1 MNTQAA
7 RVEST
12 GSPDPS
18 RGTGGVGTRGAAWL
32 ARSLWALTIALV
44 GGALFLVVISRSEA
58 PLYDYWIS
66 SLTSP
71 AYATLGVLIVSRR
84 PENVIG
90 WIFVV
95 LSVAGGLQMFSGQYA
110 TEALFSG
117 DARLPGGAVAAWL
130 SNLMQ
135 TSFVYSILFLVLLF
149 PSGKLLSLR
158 WRVVAWIGGLAIA
171 ASVVSLAFLPG
182 PLESF
187 PSVRNPFGGPAFLD
201 WIYAVG
207 GLISLAC
214 LVAAIASLILRFRR
228 SRAQERMQLKW
239 FVFAAALGFIAVLLV
254 TFFDLPAVDE
264 QTDAVVETIVWTLA
278 PLSLPFSAG
287 IAILRYRL
295 YDIDVLINRTLVY
308 GSVTAMLL
316 AVYFGG
322 VATTQTIFRVLTGHE
337 QQPQLTIVASTL
349 VIAAIFN
356 PLRRRIQ
363 SFIDRH
369 FYRSKYDAARTLEAF
384 SAKLREE
391 TDLEALNDDLVGV
404 VGETMQPAHVT
415 LWLRPSNEV
424 GKGRSEEQ
432 SR

>member
-1 MNTQAA
+1 MNTQATRA
-7 RVEST
+7 ESR
-12 GSPDPS
+12 GSPDPR
-18 RGTGGVGTRGAAWL
+18 RGTGGVGTRGVAWL
-32 ARSLWALTIALV
+32 ARWLWALTIALV
-44 GGALFLVVISRSEA
+44 GGALFLVVVSRSEA

-66 SLTSP
+66 SLISP
-71 AYATLGVLIVSRR
+71 TFATLGLLIVSRR
-84 PENVIG
+84 QENVIG
-90 WIFVV
+90 WIFLA

-110 TEALFSG
+110 TLALFSG

-158 WRVVAWIGGLAIA
+158 WRVVAWTGGFAIA
-171 ASVVSLAFLPG
+171 ASVVSLALLPG

-239 FVFAAALGFIAVLLV
+239 FVYAAALGFIAVLMV
-254 TFFDLPAVDE
+254 TLFDLPAVNE

-295 YDIDVLINRTLVY
+295 YDIDILINRTLVY
-308 GSVTAMLL
+308 GSLSALL
-316 AVYFGG
+316 ALVYIGG
-322 VATTQTIFRVLTGHE
+322 VATTQAIFRGLTGQQE
-337 QQPQLTIVASTL
+337 QPQLAIVVSTL
-349 VIAAIFN
+349 VIAALFT

-363 SFIDRH
+363 RFIDRR
-369 FYRSKYDAARTLEAF
+369 FYRSKYDARKALEAF
-384 SAKLREE
+384 SARLRDE
-391 TDLEALNDDLVGV
+391 TDLEALNKQLVGV
-404 VGETMQPAHVT
+404 VRETMQPAHVSV
-415 LWLRPSNEV
+415 WLRPDLPT
-424 GKGRSEEQ
+424 RDSEGPE
-432 SR
+432 

>member
-1 MNTQAA
+1 MNTQAPRA
-7 RVEST
+7 EST
-12 GSPDPS
+12 GSPDPR
-18 RGTGGVGTRGAAWL
+18 RGTGGVGTRGTAWL

-44 GGALFLVVISRSEA
+44 GGALFLVVVSRSEA

-66 SLTSP
+66 SLISP
-71 AYATLGVLIVSRR
+71 TFATLGLLIVSRR

-90 WIFVV
+90 WIFLV

-110 TEALFSG
+110 TLALFSD
-117 DARLPGGAVAAWL
+117 DARLPSGAVAAWL

-149 PSGKLLSLR
+149 PSGKLLSYR
-158 WRVVAWIGGLAIA
+158 WRVVAWTGGLAIA
-171 ASVVSLAFLPG
+171 ASVVSLALLPG

-201 WIYAVG
+201 WIYSVG
-207 GLISLAC
+207 GLIFLAC

-228 SRAQERMQLKW
+228 SGAQERMQLKW
-239 FVFAAALGFIAVLLV
+239 FVYAAALGFMAVLLV
-254 TFFDLPAVDE
+254 TFFDLPAVNE

-295 YDIDVLINRTLVY
+295 YDIDVVINRTLVY
-308 GSVTAMLL
+308 GLLTATLVSL
-316 AVYFGG
+316 YLVGI
-322 VATTQTIFRVLTGHE
+322 VALQRVFVILTG
-337 QQPQLTIVASTL
+337 QKSTLAIVASTL
-349 VIAAIFN
+349 LIAALFS

-363 SFIDRH
+363 SFIDRS
-369 FYRSKYDAARTLEAF
+369 FFRRKYDAAKTLEGF
-384 SAKLREE
+384 SMKLRDE
-391 TDLEALNDDLVGV
+391 TDLEALSEDLVGV
-404 VGETMQPAHVT
+404 VRETMQPARVS

-424 GKGRSEEQ
+424 GEGRREE
-432 SR
+432 RAR

>member
-1 MNTQAA
+1 
-7 RVEST
+7 
-12 GSPDPS
+12 
-18 RGTGGVGTRGAAWL
+18 VGTRSAAWL

-44 GGALFLVVISRSEA
+44 GGAPFLVVVSRSEA
-58 PLYDYWIS
+58 LLYDYWTS

-71 AYATLGVLIVSRR
+71 MFATLGVLIVSRR
-84 PENVIG
+84 PENLIG
-90 WIFVV
+90 WIFLV

-110 TEALFSG
+110 TLALYS
-117 DARLPGGAVAAWL
+117 DDERLPGGAVGAWL

-149 PSGKLLSLR
+149 PSGRLLSLR

-171 ASVVSLAFLPG
+171 ASVVSLALLPG

-239 FVFAAALGFIAVLLV
+239 FVYAAAMGFIAVLLV
-254 TFFDLPAVDE
+254 TFFDSPAVDE

-337 QQPQLTIVASTL
+337 QQLQLTIVVSTL
-349 VIAAIFN
+349 VIAALFN

-363 SFIDRH
+363 SFIDRR

-384 SAKLREE
+384 SAKLRG
-391 TDLEALNDDLVGV
+391 A
-404 VGETMQPAHVT
+404 
-415 LWLRPSNEV
+415 
-424 GKGRSEEQ
+424 
-432 SR
+432 